1 MERWTLR
8 KTLEV
13 DGAHRLAAHPGKCS
27 NLHGHR
33 WRVTVAVAT
42 SELGPD
48 GMVLDF
54 GTIAQVVRQMDH
66 ATVLDATDVLAS
78 ELGADHAKLLIHG
91 PPTAENLAR
100 HIADRVAA
108 DIDRPAVVEVTV
120 EESPGSEVTYRR

>member
-1 MERWTLR
+1 MDRWTLR

-27 NLHGHR
+27 GLHGHR
-33 WRVTVAVAT
+33 WKVTVEVAT
-42 SELGPD
+42 STLGAD

-54 GTIAQVVRQMDH
+54 GHISEVVRRMDH

-78 ELGADHAKLLIHG
+78 ELDSDHDKLLIHG
-91 PPTAENLAR
+91 PPTAE
-100 HIADRVAA
+100 HIAKYIADAIGDR
-108 DIDRPAVVEVTV
+108 IKRPAVVTVTV